1 MTWRIEVENTG
12 DLFPCAEG
20 VTVLHAM
27 AATGGRGIPLGCR
40 GGGCGVCKVQVLSGR
55 YHACKMS
62 RACVSADEEA
72 RGTVLACRITPLTDL
87 SVRVVGKMARCI
99 DKARGTTVAEGRH
112 EFIQQQL
119 APGGV

>member
-1 MTWRIEVENTG
+1 MTWRINVENTG
-12 DLFPCAEG
+12 DTFSCTED

-62 RACVSADEEA
+62 RACVSADDEA

-99 DKARGTTVAEGRH
+99 DRARARTVAEESH
-112 EFIQQQL
+112 QVIQQQQ

>member
-1 MTWRIEVENTG
+1 MTWRIEIENTG
-12 DLFPCAEG
+12 DAFCCAENS
-20 VTVLHAM
+20 TVLQAM

-55 YHACKMS
+55 YHASKMS
-62 RACVSADEEA
+62 RACVSADEQA
-72 RGTVLACRITPLTDL
+72 RGTVLACRISPLTDL

-99 DKARGTTVAEGRH
+99 DKARARAVTEERH
-112 EFIQQQL
+112 EDIQQQQ

>member
-12 DLFPCAEG
+12 DTFGCPENA
-20 VTVLHAM
+20 TVLHAM

-72 RGTVLACRITPLTDL
+72 RGTVLACRVSPLTDL
-87 SVRVVGKMARCI
+87 SVRVIGRMARCI
-99 DKARGTTVAEGRH
+99 DKARARTVADEHH
-112 EFIQQQL
+112 ESIQQQQ

>member
-12 DLFPCAEG
+12 DTFVCAENT
-20 VTVLHAM
+20 TVLYAM
-27 AATGGRGIPLGCR
+27 AAAGGRGIPLGCR

-72 RGTVLACRITPLTDL
+72 RGTVLACRIRPLTDL

-99 DKARGTTVAEGRH
+99 DKARARAVAEERH
-112 EFIQQQL
+112 ESIQQQQ